1 MLTKC
6 VSDTLVVLTS
16 QKSSSRNQQRGK
28 SRPHRQSKH
37 QFWCSDNVWSRLL
50 ALLGNLMRTDFE
62 TVAGNIL
69 KWQVNFSTYS
79 TANWHAPA
87 TAPTGPP
94 PDAPLAPVGAS
105 ELQWNISPLSIWN
118 FRTEGRWCIE
128 LAQQPNTQRAVW
140 MGFVCGGH
148 VAVSLL
154 HHRATLLIEW
164 DCPAQCAH
172 PMTAVAREHQ
182 VLLSPLHCW
191 LLNGDNEA
199 WHIHPFLYAGLEKSQ
214 NTLKMYSTQLG
225 YKRKIK
231 QNFSSW

>member
-1 MLTKC
+1 
-6 VSDTLVVLTS
+6 
-16 QKSSSRNQQRGK
+16 
-28 SRPHRQSKH
+28 
-37 QFWCSDNVWSRLL
+37 
-50 ALLGNLMRTDFE
+50 
-62 TVAGNIL
+62 
-69 KWQVNFSTYS
+69 
-79 TANWHAPA
+79 
-87 TAPTGPP
+87 
-94 PDAPLAPVGAS
+94 
-105 ELQWNISPLSIWN
+105 
-118 FRTEGRWCIE
+118 
-128 LAQQPNTQRAVW
+128 

-231 QNFSSW
+231 QNFSS